1 MVFLPELIDQI
12 NTALGFRFKKYPLA
26 LYKGLVTQGVIN
38 IDNNVVSFPSVI
50 SNAGVAEE
58 VSYDIRYPFIVY
70 HRALVSNFQ
79 PGTQKGYG
87 DGDLLNIT
95 CSTTVRLV
103 CTGNRADIAVSPE
116 EFAMMI
122 CDSLPTGAKATKLK
136 YVKISP
142 NNILYDAQTV
152 FANEFKG
159 LGFNIGPERF
169 LFSIQYTIE
178 GGYIKGCLN
187 TCDC

>member
-1 MVFLPELIDQI
+1 MANGYCPYVLSHLKTIAGCNAPSSKITPAGFLRSLLENRPNVEII
-12 NTALGFRFKKYPLA
+12 NPDSALRLDDG
-26 LYKGLVTQGVIN
+26 
-38 IDNNVVSFPSVI
+38 
-50 SNAGVAEE
+50 AGH
-58 VSYDIRYPFIVY
+58 IR
-70 HRALVSNFQ
+70 
-79 PGTQKGYG
+79 
-87 DGDLLNIT
+87 DLLNIT